1 MRQHLLL
8 PYQSLSSFQ
17 ISSRAESTVM
27 KKDEAA
33 RAMATTGILIKGLD
47 APPIEMKRTQ
57 PPGNTRDPDG
67 KRVSRIPLAEEGGD
81 ETEGDETEGDETEGG
96 EGGEGE
102 EKQGKRAASSSSGW
116 RTKQSPS
123 PFTDEMREI
132 VGDKLLGIY
141 NDLISDEDMDLY
153 DMWTIPGL
161 GKREIVAWSQCI
173 DEGYEGTLEAWGE
186 EVATKVSELK
196 WVLMHTP
203 LLATMAQDFPMG
215 QDHRIIVSNIIT
227 KISRIIQGNMGTYPN
242 RGKKLWRPQSL
253 IDGEEQLK
261 RFSIFLFINKKLPKD
276 RDLIDLL
283 ELQMEELQ
291 RWLTNKW
298 TSDFKDPMPADV
310 AAEDLTKGL
319 ASKLVADFIAAR
331 ASRKVDYMKANMDAS
346 TAIKSLQWRIDRE
359 KGFLQRK
366 EAASKA
372 QEETQKRRADEKQ
385 QRLERDRKAADA
397 DEEAARAELRRKEA
411 RAEARQKNR
420 LAARRREEIDPT
432 VADASSDSSE
442 LSDPMEMHDPMPAM
456 VPTPAPA
463 AAPSVDIDHGALLLD
478 GVSGETTQQL
488 VTESDVL
495 QAPMP
500 ATDHYTQTALAQ
512 ALRAVQTIANNTYA
526 YYYNEC
532 MLLMKGYRKAVEKS
546 LKKYAAF
553 FMKAMQQLQYANVE
567 TFDYFSAN
575 QGALSLNQ
583 GYTDDASL
591 RPGPPQPGTDDEIQ
605 SELVGTII
613 PSEASEV
620 AEEYDEKDFE
630 SDEEEEGDRPLTQT
644 QLQPESQLPESQ
656 LPDSDEDD
664 DEDPR
669 KVARR
674 ERRLARVKASC
685 EGCNH
690 NPPFGHPSQRYHCG
704 SGGCMDPDKPADDSD
719 VSSNMSNDDDDD
731 DPFPSPPR
739 PAPAAPAG
747 VADEG
752 FRGG

>member
-8 PYQSLSSFQ
+8 PYQSLSSFK

-96 EGGEGE
+96 EGE

-123 PFTDEMREI
+123 PFTDKMREI

-141 NDLISDEDMDLY
+141 NDLISDKDMDLY

-215 QDHRIIVSNIIT
+215 QDHRILVSNIIT

-385 QRLERDRKAADA
+385 QRLERDRKDADA

-411 RAEARQKNR
+411 RA
-420 LAARRREEIDPT
+420 
-432 VADASSDSSE
+432 E

-463 AAPSVDIDHGALLLD
+463 AAPSVDYLRIRALLLD
-478 GVSGETTQQL
+478 GVSVETTQQL

-500 ATDHYTQTALAQ
+500 ATDHGTQTKLAQ
-512 ALRAVQTIANNTYA
+512 ALRAVQIIANNTYA
-526 YYYNEC
+526 YYYNDW

-567 TFDYFSAN
+567 TFDYFSAH

-583 GYTDDASL
+583 GYMDDASL

-620 AEEYDEKDFE
+620 AY
-630 SDEEEEGDRPLTQT
+630 
-644 QLQPESQLPESQ
+644 
-656 LPDSDEDD
+656 
-664 DEDPR
+664 PR